1 MPSSVCMHCRVVDGR
16 YMVYG
21 QLVDGAIFAVNPVN
35 LRGKPLR
42 WCVAPRLLRPNSRGK
57 PMMRTNHVKRVEQ
70 LSADLTCTRDG

>member
-35 LRGKPLR
+35 LCGKPLR
-42 WCVAPRLLRPNSRGK
+42 WCVAPRLLRPILRETIENEPRAA
-57 PMMRTNHVKRVEQ
+57 N
-70 LSADLTCTRDG
+70 SADLTCTRDG